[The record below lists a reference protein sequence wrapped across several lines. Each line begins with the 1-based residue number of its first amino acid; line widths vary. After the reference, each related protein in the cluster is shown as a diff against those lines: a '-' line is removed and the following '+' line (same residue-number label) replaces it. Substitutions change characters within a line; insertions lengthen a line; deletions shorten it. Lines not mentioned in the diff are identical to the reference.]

1 MIIKNFKKFNV
12 DEQIEISIR
21 EASEL
26 FLSGNIFI
34 YPTDTIYGIGGNP
47 FIKKSVKR
55 INHIKGRDI
64 AKQYIWLVY
73 NMDILQNFAE
83 INYESHSNFLKSI
96 YPAPVTVILNLN
108 ARTKELV
115 GFDSAAFRIPDNTF
129 CNRLLAEIGMPLIS
143 TSVNRSGKT
152 ALNDYREIE
161 EAFSDDID
169 ALFYSKIKNIPSAST
184 IIDLKSKKPA
194 LIREGAIKFVDL
206 LNKFN

>member
-47 FIKKSVKR
+47 FNKKSVKR
-55 INHIKGRDI
+55 INRIKGRDI

-83 INYESHSNFLKSI
+83 INYESHLDFLRSI

-161 EAFSDDID
+161 QAFSDDID

-184 IIDLKSKKPA
+184 IIDLMSEKPA

>member
-47 FIKKSVKR
+47 FNKKSVKR
-55 INHIKGRDI
+55 INRIKGRDI

-83 INYESHSNFLKSI
+83 INYESHLDFLRSI

-161 EAFSDDID
+161 QAFSDDID
-169 ALFYSKIKNIPSAST
+169 ALFYSKIKNNPSAST
-184 IIDLKSKKPA
+184 IIDLMSEKPA